1 MWKHQNNDW
10 YLFKA
15 KIKDAKT
22 NSGVFVVNFKQILQY
37 CSGDTIVGFE
47 QVNVGW
53 VLIPDIPDVLKSLLL
68 RVQQVKVIFLGFH
81 FAKMYIINQKSY
93 IQILKYLDS
102 KFR

>member
-1 MWKHQNNDW
+1 MIVFSRHLLSQRSMWKHQNNDW

-22 NSGVFVVNFKQILQY
+22 NSGVFVVNFKQILPY

-53 VLIPDIPDVLKSLLL
+53 VLIPDIPDVLKSLLPSSS
-68 RVQQVKVIFLGFH
+68 
-81 FAKMYIINQKSY
+81 AS
-93 IQILKYLDS
+93 
-102 KFR
+102 